1 MDSSNI
7 FWRYCTPN
15 AYVSYAPPCGCDPYY
30 DDSRD
35 IDLNRDSTPIN
46 LVQCERCGTYF
57 APSSEM
63 PPWVQQMQ
71 RCLCDKCR
79 AEADSQ

>member
-7 FWRYCTPN
+7 FWKYCTPN
-15 AYVSYAPPCGCDPYY
+15 AYVSYVPPCGRDPYY
-30 DDSRD
+30 DDPRD
-35 IDLNRDSTPIN
+35 AGPKYEYVPID

-57 APSSEM
+57 APSSEV

-79 AEADSQ
+79 AEVNSQ